1 MMLKKYIIL
10 FSVLFITL
18 VTKAQDDKN
27 AVTFEMRVSKEKLGI
42 NERLRVDFTMN
53 KDGDNFT
60 PPDFTGFRVLMGP
73 SQSISSSWVNGVRS
87 YSKTYS
93 YTLAPTAR
101 GNFNIK
107 QATII
112 IEGKTYKSLAK
123 KIEVSAAVDRPNGQK
138 TVDDVADESLHL
150 VAEVSKTNPYLNE
163 ALSVVY
169 KLYVSPSISVSN
181 YRPLD
186 NPTYNNFW
194 SQDIPV
200 SNRNAQNG
208 TYKGKTYRYVILK
221 RVILYPQK
229 SGKLEIEPLSLDV
242 TVDVPTNK
250 RDFFGG
256 RIYSQTNKTVSAGK
270 RTINVKELPSEG
282 KPADFGGAVGDFDFS
297 ITTSKTSLNASESLQ
312 ARVEVNGKGNLKL
325 FQLPEPNLP
334 ASLEVYEPEFD
345 EKIRTTLSG
354 MQGKV
359 SNNYTIVPSFKGK
372 YPIPSISF
380 SYFDPKAK
388 TYRTLSSEEI
398 VIDVIQGPAN
408 SSASNSN
415 TNSSNKQSAILFGK
429 KRDALARDVSG
440 NKIRKANKLARK
452 YLSTSK
458 KALGNKEAFYVAL
471 EKGLHNYLKAKLK
484 IETSE
489 FSKDKIAIL
498 FDEKKVDETTKDG
511 FMSLLKNCE
520 MARYSPFS
528 DVQMQQDYDKASEA
542 QNDALFSKA
551 TDAYNSADYNKA
563 IESYLAIIETGQ
575 HSSELYFNLEY
586 ATQKRITFIT
596 SLLSLVLAVVSTVFA
611 FLQYSDFQADNPA
624 IVFDNEIKVTSEP
637 NKKSQAVFTLHEG
650 TKVYVLEEL
659 KGYKKIRIADGQTG
673 WLNSES
679 IKAILAPSVI
689 TLSSLGEKTAITID
703 FNEEEK
709 KEEKKEA
716 KEKDF
721 FLSSNFLLVSEV
733 TSIVVF
739 FVALPLCLGIALA
752 SGAPLFSGLIA
763 GIIGGVIV
771 GALSGSQIGVSG
783 PAAGLA
789 AIVLTAI
796 TALGGFENFLLAV
809 VLGGVIQLALGF
821 LKAGIIGYYFPS
833 SVIKGMLTG
842 IEGDFAFLQVDGE
855 NTFSELANAV
865 NFISPGATLIA
876 VIALAI
882 LLLWSNVL
890 SKKGKIFQLVQG
902 PLVAV
907 AVGILYYI
915 FTQDTDF
922 AISQEHLVSVPVPDS
937 VDSFLGQ
944 FAFPNFGAITRADI
958 WLTAFTIALVASL
971 ETLLCVEATDKLDP
985 AKRVTPTNR
994 ELLAQGTGNI
1004 ISGMIGGLPI
1014 TQVIVRSSANIQSG
1028 GKSKISA
1035 IIHGFFLL
1043 ISVIL
1048 IPNLLNKI
1056 PLSVLAS
1063 ILLIVGYKLAK
1074 PSTFKAMWNAGWK
1087 QFVPFIVTVVGI
1099 FFIDLL
1105 WEDQSNGKH
1114 RIKMTFAEE
1123 VTFFNKGAILKEL
1136 DSLPRDT
1143 YLEIDVRKTR
1153 YLDNDIIEILDD
1165 FAFKAKE
1172 RNIDI
1177 KLISERGVIE
1187 NPESF
1192 IQFFKLRPKSA

>member
-415 TNSSNKQSAILFGK
+415 TNSSNKQSVIATGDQFNFIKLKPNLTAIGSNYFFGSTSFYLWLLLPLLLIPLAILFGK

-528 DVQMQQDYDKASEA
+528 DVQMQQDYDKASEV
-542 QNDALFSKA
+542 
-551 TDAYNSADYNKA
+551 
-563 IESYLAIIETGQ
+563 ISYLD
-575 HSSELYFNLEY
+575 
-586 ATQKRITFIT
+586 K
-596 SLLSLVLAVVSTVFA
+596 
-611 FLQYSDFQADNPA
+611 
-624 IVFDNEIKVTSEP
+624 
-637 NKKSQAVFTLHEG
+637 
-650 TKVYVLEEL
+650 
-659 KGYKKIRIADGQTG
+659 
-673 WLNSES
+673 
-679 IKAILAPSVI
+679 
-689 TLSSLGEKTAITID
+689 
-703 FNEEEK
+703 
-709 KEEKKEA
+709 
-716 KEKDF
+716 
-721 FLSSNFLLVSEV
+721 
-733 TSIVVF
+733 
-739 FVALPLCLGIALA
+739 
-752 SGAPLFSGLIA
+752 
-763 GIIGGVIV
+763 
-771 GALSGSQIGVSG
+771 
-783 PAAGLA
+783 
-789 AIVLTAI
+789 
-796 TALGGFENFLLAV
+796 
-809 VLGGVIQLALGF
+809 QL
-821 LKAGIIGYYFPS
+821 
-833 SVIKGMLTG
+833 
-842 IEGDFAFLQVDGE
+842 
-855 NTFSELANAV
+855 
-865 NFISPGATLIA
+865 
-876 VIALAI
+876 
-882 LLLWSNVL
+882 
-890 SKKGKIFQLVQG
+890 
-902 PLVAV
+902 
-907 AVGILYYI
+907 
-915 FTQDTDF
+915 
-922 AISQEHLVSVPVPDS
+922 
-937 VDSFLGQ
+937 
-944 FAFPNFGAITRADI
+944 
-958 WLTAFTIALVASL
+958 
-971 ETLLCVEATDKLDP
+971 
-985 AKRVTPTNR
+985 
-994 ELLAQGTGNI
+994 
-1004 ISGMIGGLPI
+1004 
-1014 TQVIVRSSANIQSG
+1014 
-1028 GKSKISA
+1028 
-1035 IIHGFFLL
+1035 
-1043 ISVIL
+1043 
-1048 IPNLLNKI
+1048 
-1056 PLSVLAS
+1056 
-1063 ILLIVGYKLAK
+1063 
-1074 PSTFKAMWNAGWK
+1074 
-1087 QFVPFIVTVVGI
+1087 
-1099 FFIDLL
+1099 
-1105 WEDQSNGKH
+1105 
-1114 RIKMTFAEE
+1114 
-1123 VTFFNKGAILKEL
+1123 
-1136 DSLPRDT
+1136 
-1143 YLEIDVRKTR
+1143 
-1153 YLDNDIIEILDD
+1153 
-1165 FAFKAKE
+1165 
-1172 RNIDI
+1172 
-1177 KLISERGVIE
+1177 
-1187 NPESF
+1187 
-1192 IQFFKLRPKSA
+1192 